1 LNGVTAITATD
12 SSWAATNAKY
22 YAFSQYGSNVLIT
35 QKLMYPTAP
44 ILTLQ
49 TSIQLDQN
57 MLQEQ
62 NGMTINN
69 NGERFLEY

>member
-35 QKLMYPTAP
+35 QKSMYPTAP

-49 TSIQLDQN
+49 TS

-62 NGMTINN
+62 TGMTNN
-69 NGERFLEY
+69 NGEGFLEY